1 MSLSVWSTL
10 ENIAKWGVTFI
21 GIITIIT
28 GISSIFLIY
37 KKPNR
42 ENIKMN
48 LECVCTI
55 SIFIFIFSLFIIYIP
70 IYSVYESLR
79 QEQDIINNRIES
91 YNDGI
96 SFRNNG
102 DWYNAVNS
110 FKDAENYQD
119 SEILGEYCLYIY
131 LGEKHPDWVP
141 WMGINEIKG
150 K

>member
-10 ENIAKWGVTFI
+10 ENITRWGVVFI
-21 GIITIIT
+21 GIIAIIT
-28 GISSIFLIY
+28 GIFSIFLSY

-42 ENIKMN
+42 ENIIMN
-48 LECVCTI
+48 LVRVCII
-55 SIFIFIFSLFIIYIP
+55 SIFIVIFSVLIIYIP
-70 IYSVYESLR
+70 IDSVYESLR

-96 SFRNNG
+96 SFMSNG
-102 DWYNAVNS
+102 DWYNAVSS

-141 WMGINEIKG
+141 WMGINEIKE